1 MIDAV
6 LVEFRAA
13 FRLGVG
19 PGKTLISSVVGYFC
33 DMPYTLFYLHLLAKR
48 KDIRKPG

>member
-13 FRLGVG
+13 FRPGVG
-19 PGKTLISSVVGYFC
+19 PGKTLIRVSLGTFH